1 MKALPHQLSSAS
13 KAYKVL
19 KEKGLVYIAGKPRSG
34 KTYTSI
40 LTLENSKKVK
50 KVLVLTK
57 KAAIEGWLKFT
68 TLSDIEFTVTNYEQI
83 KKVTGSFDA
92 CIIDEAHNLGTV
104 GKPSQRVKDIRK
116 VCYDLPTILLS
127 GTAIVESPN
136 SIYHQCCVTKY
147 SPFNQYST
155 FYKFF
160 RVYGIPSVLH
170 LHGRQIAQYKKAKPE
185 LLTEVDKFTIYINPD
200 EIATTEA
207 KVLKSAED
215 VLHYVDLSDETK
227 SKYKQLEKDDLIII
241 QGRELVCDSTMKLR
255 TSLHMM
261 ESGGAKI
268 GDDYIDLGNREKV
281 DYLKANFTLD
291 KHTVILAHFI
301 FEQQLLR
308 KLFPQ
313 CTVESATSKA
323 EGVSYAWAK
332 EFILFSSGYS
342 GSKYIQRRERVI
354 DVQGSNTTKVHH
366 IIVKN
371 AISDQVQKAV
381 RAKEDF
387 NNKTYKK
394 GLL

>member
-1 MKALPHQLSSAS
+1 MKALPHQLSKSAE
-13 KAYKVL
+13 AFKVFQ
-19 KEKGLVYIAGKPRSG
+19 EKGIVYIAGKPRSG

-40 LTLENSKKVK
+40 LTLEKSKKIK

-68 TLSDIEFTVTNYEQI
+68 TLSDIDFTVTNYEQI
-83 KKVTGSFDA
+83 KKVTGPFDA

-127 GTAIVESPN
+127 GTAIVESSN
-136 SIYHQCCVTKY
+136 SIYHQCCVTKF
-147 SPFNQYST
+147 SPFNQYSS

-160 RVYGIPSVLH
+160 SVYGIPSVLH

-185 LLTEVDKFTIYINPD
+185 LLTEVDKFTIYMDQKDAGITV
-200 EIATTEA
+200 E
-207 KVLKSAED
+207 AED
-215 VLHYVDLSDETK
+215 VLHYVTLNDETK
-227 SKYKQLEKDDLIII
+227 AMYKQLEKDDLIII
-241 QGRELVCDSTMKLR
+241 QDRELVCDSTMKLR

-268 GDDYIDLGNREKV
+268 GDDYLDLGNREKV
-281 DYLKANFTLD
+281 EYLKANFTLD

-308 KLFPQ
+308 ELFPL

-342 GSKYIQRRERVI
+342 GSKYIQRRERII

-381 RAKEDF
+381 RVKEDF